1 MVPMKMTAA
10 KEPAQIMRFTLNFW
24 AAAEGGSGGGGGEA
38 LLAPRAAARVA
49 ARVAA
54 GAALLAAARAAVG
67 VGGIVK
73 RRESGVCDQSVSQS
87 QYWRHRM
94 AQSLVL
100 LAAGGRDGVLLLMLP
115 SDADDDDDVTDGER
129 RRKSGTVLSPK
140 GRLFA
145 ELQLSCLT
153 LPGVSVALVPLRQAL
168 MSLAFW
174 SSSSSLSS
182 SSGERV
188 ANANVKLDV
197 EINLGRRSRG
207 A

>member
-24 AAAEGGSGGGGGEA
+24 SAAEGGSGGGEV

-73 RRESGVCDQSVSQS
+73 RRESGICDQSVSQS